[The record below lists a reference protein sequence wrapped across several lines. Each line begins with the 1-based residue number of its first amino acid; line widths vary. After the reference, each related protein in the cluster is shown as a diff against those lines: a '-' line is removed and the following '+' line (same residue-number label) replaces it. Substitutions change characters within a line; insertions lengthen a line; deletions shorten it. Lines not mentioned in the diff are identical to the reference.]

1 MTSMKITQCSRP
13 PLHPPCL
20 PTSKI
25 LPPLDLGRP
34 ISNKPFQMI
43 TNQLKVNI
51 IQGWL
56 LYVIRSGLSFRSA
69 FVFNINSLIFS
80 GFRLTFFAFIW
91 SKSRQSWT
99 EPALCTFSWHYI
111 LVCEVVQKYHE
122 MLFLKKFF
130 LVLILHS
137 TCFIFI
143 TSKGKQTTEKQLH
156 RAWEWTKSNKKKSRH
171 IQIDPA
177 LKCSI

>member
-1 MTSMKITQCSRP
+1 M
-13 PLHPPCL
+13 L
-20 PTSKI
+20 
-25 LPPLDLGRP
+25 
-34 ISNKPFQMI
+34 
-43 TNQLKVNI
+43 
-51 IQGWL
+51 
-56 LYVIRSGLSFRSA
+56 SGLSFRLA
-69 FVFNINSLIFS
+69 FAFSINSLIFS

-156 RAWEWTKSNKKKSRH
+156 RAWEWTKSNKKSPVTFKLTRRSNVRFSQQTMQWH
-171 IQIDPA
+171 HYP
-177 LKCSI
+177 